1 MDFRKLLKERFKTIE
16 RIKIN
21 KSSSSKI
28 KSFIS
33 QFTYLGNAA
42 HLEVESNKQ
51 KLNITLPIDKVKNFK
66 KADEV
71 TLEFPKN
78 HARVINQ

>member
-1 MDFRKLLKERFKTIE
+1 MIGLNILYQQ
-16 RIKIN
+16 KI
-21 KSSSSKI
+21 
-28 KSFIS
+28 
-33 QFTYLGNAA
+33 
-42 HLEVESNKQ
+42 
-51 KLNITLPIDKVKNFK
+51 NITLPIDKVKNFK